1 MPYAVV
7 RHYKESQGLI
17 DELGRRAEDV
27 ETLIRGVEGFISY
40 ALVRTDNGGY
50 SVSIYE
56 TSDGVEESTRRA
68 REYIQQNLSEM
79 SVSPPEVLG
88 GETLIQFSR

>member
-7 RHYKESQGLI
+7 RHYKEAPGLI

-27 ETLIRGVEGFISY
+27 ESLIRGIEGFISY
-40 ALVRTDNGGY
+40 ALVRTDSGGY

-56 TSDGVEESTRRA
+56 TREGVEESTRRA
-68 REYIQQNLSEM
+68 REYTQQNLGDM
-79 SVSPPEVLG
+79 SVPPPEILG
-88 GETLIQFSR
+88 GETVIQFSR

>member
-7 RHYKESQGLI
+7 RHYKGSQDLI
-17 DELGRRAEDV
+17 DELGRRREDV
-27 ETLIRGVEGFISY
+27 ETLISGIDGFISY

-56 TSDGVEESTRRA
+56 TSEGAEESTRRA
-68 REYIQQNLSEM
+68 REYIQQNLRDM
-79 SVSPPEVLG
+79 NVAPPEILG
-88 GETLIQFSR
+88 GETVIQFNR

>member
-7 RHYKESQGLI
+7 RHYKGSADLI
-17 DELGRRAEDV
+17 DALGRRTEDV
-27 ETLIRGVEGFISY
+27 KTLISGIDGFISD

-56 TSDGVEESTRRA
+56 TSEGVEESIRQA
-68 REYIQQNLSEM
+68 REYIEQNLSDINAA
-79 SVSPPEVLG
+79 PPEILE
-88 GETLIQFSR
+88 GETVIQFNG

>member
-7 RHYKESQGLI
+7 RHYEGAQALV
-17 DELGRRAEDV
+17 DELGRRAEDIGP
-27 ETLIRGVEGFISY
+27 LISGIDGFLSY

-56 TSDGVEESTRRA
+56 TSEGVEESTRRA
-68 REYIQQNLSEM
+68 RKYIQEHLSEI
-79 SVSPPEVLG
+79 SVAPPEVLR
-88 GETLIQFSR
+88 GETLIHFTR